1 MKKLYA
7 TKAIGF
13 EALKHR
19 GIRAEEREST
29 RSDAMGVIRRSSQAL
44 YKMI

>member
-29 RSDAMGVIRRSSQAL
+29 RSDSSELASVI
-44 YKMI
+44 